1 MDAPYGGQ
9 ESIYTMPVDASSAP
23 QLLVIP
29 PSDQDQYSQ
38 PVWSP
43 DGKYIY
49 FAHINYATMATYEIM
64 RMAYPSG
71 KPEKFIDYAYWP
83 RVSLDGQHFV
93 FVAFDA
99 DTGQNHLFLANAD
112 GSGAHEVQISGLP
125 VPQIID
131 VPMVSPDNRSILFS
145 SPDGYRSFGPGWID
159 KVFGV
164 QVAHADGS
172 LPSDW
177 WSVPISGGAAKSL
190 TQIQSLALY
199 GVYSPDQKFVAS
211 YSASGIFVMKPDG
224 TNLTMVVSDI
234 GGIVGSV
241 NWLP

>member
-1 MDAPYGGQ
+1 
-9 ESIYTMPVDASSAP
+9 
-23 QLLVIP
+23 L
-29 PSDQDQYSQ
+29 
-38 PVWSP
+38 
-43 DGKYIY
+43 DGK
-49 FAHINYATMATYEIM
+49 
-64 RMAYPSG
+64 
-71 KPEKFIDYAYWP
+71 
-83 RVSLDGQHFV
+83 HFV
-93 FVAFDA
+93 FVSLDA
-99 DTGQNHLFLANAD
+99 DTGLNHLFLANAD
-112 GSGAHEVQISGLP
+112 GSDAHEIRISDLP

-145 SPDGYRSFGPGWID
+145 SPDGFKSFEPSWID

-177 WSVPISGGAAKSL
+177 WSVPISGGAARSL

-199 GVYSPDQKFVAS
+199 GAYSPDQKFVAS